1 MLFLSY
7 FSHVTNW
14 WYISTCLVFGLCVA
28 AWLFLTNG
36 FVTTLSLYFLRYI
49 SIYLCMPSYGILFAF
64 LTLAAWY
71 AVSVCVTVVCP
82 SIRLSRRSIAS
93 TLHQHA
99 AGFLQLGRGRQI
111 SIDICRR
118 CQSPGCGQRHAVIRG
133 TRIDADLLLNHFCH
147 CKVNYSSFHS
157 LQLLT
162 KIA

>member
-82 SIRLSRRSIAS
+82 SVRLSVP
-93 TLHQHA
+93 
-99 AGFLQLGRGRQI
+99 
-111 SIDICRR
+111 SIDSQYATSACSWFPAARARAADIDRYLSPVPEPGLRPASCCDPRDEDRR
-118 CQSPGCGQRHAVIRG
+118 RLV
-133 TRIDADLLLNHFCH
+133 TE
-147 CKVNYSSFHS
+147 SFLS
-157 LQLLT
+157 LQS
-162 KIA
+162 